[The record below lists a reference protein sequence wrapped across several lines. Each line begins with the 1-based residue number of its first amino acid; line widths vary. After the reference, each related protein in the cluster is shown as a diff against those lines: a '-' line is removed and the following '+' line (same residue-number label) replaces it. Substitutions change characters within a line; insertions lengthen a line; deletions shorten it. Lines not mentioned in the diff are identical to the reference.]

1 MKRINQ
7 YLTRQLVV
15 STLMVGF
22 VMTGVIWLFV
32 SVRAVESI
40 VNRGLSIKLFMYL
53 TVLQVPNFLVHIIP
67 FSIFI
72 ATLFVYSRLNS
83 DRELVV
89 LRAAGMSPISLARPA
104 LLVALVSML
113 FGYALTL
120 YGTPKSYQIFRNLQW
135 DIRYSFSH
143 ILLKEGVFNVISD
156 HITVFVRERSG
167 ESELR
172 GLLIHDSRNKNKPAT
187 VIAEK
192 GVMVKTSS
200 GARVVMFDGNRQI
213 IDKKT
218 NKLSIL
224 YFDRYS
230 FDLSSVTP
238 KPEERFREA
247 RERMVDELL
256 DLKIEDVGNPRDF
269 GKFKV
274 EGHQRLTT
282 PINTLGFAL
291 IALVC
296 LLLGDFSRRGQVKR
310 ILLASVIFVSLQIT
324 NLGLINISA
333 KNLQL
338 VPLLYASII
347 APVFI
352 LLFLLLLHPRF
363 KKRAG
368 KIPPPDYAQVGG
380 S

>member
-32 SVRAVESI
+32 SVRAVDSI

-192 GVMVKTSS
+192 GVMVKSSS

-230 FDLSSVTP
+230 FDLSSVTL

>member
-192 GVMVKTSS
+192 G
-200 GARVVMFDGNRQI
+200 
-213 IDKKT
+213 
-218 NKLSIL
+218 
-224 YFDRYS
+224 
-230 FDLSSVTP
+230 
-238 KPEERFREA
+238 
-247 RERMVDELL
+247 
-256 DLKIEDVGNPRDF
+256 
-269 GKFKV
+269 
-274 EGHQRLTT
+274 
-282 PINTLGFAL
+282 
-291 IALVC
+291 
-296 LLLGDFSRRGQVKR
+296 
-310 ILLASVIFVSLQIT
+310 
-324 NLGLINISA
+324 
-333 KNLQL
+333 
-338 VPLLYASII
+338 
-347 APVFI
+347 
-352 LLFLLLLHPRF
+352 
-363 KKRAG
+363 
-368 KIPPPDYAQVGG
+368 
-380 S
+380 

>member
-53 TVLQVPNFLVHIIP
+53 TLLQVPNFLVHIIP

-192 GVMVKTSS
+192 GLMVKSSS

>member
-274 EGHQRLTT
+274 EGHRRLTT

>member
-274 EGHQRLTT
+274 EGHQRLTM

>member
-1 MKRINQ
+1 
-7 YLTRQLVV
+7 
-15 STLMVGF
+15 
-22 VMTGVIWLFV
+22 
-32 SVRAVESI
+32 
-40 VNRGLSIKLFMYL
+40 MYL
-53 TVLQVPNFLVHIIP
+53 TLLQVPNFLVHIIP

-192 GVMVKTSS
+192 GLMVKSSS